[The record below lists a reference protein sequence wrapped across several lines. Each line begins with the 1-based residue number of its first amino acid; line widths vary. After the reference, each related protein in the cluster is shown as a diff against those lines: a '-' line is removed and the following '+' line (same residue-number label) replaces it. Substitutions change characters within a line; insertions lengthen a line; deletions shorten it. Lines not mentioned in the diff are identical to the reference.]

1 MREWAWQGRSVWLE
15 FGEWLDK
22 QGEAKSSHVLWAKT
36 INLNCV
42 LIAMG
47 RHWRDLIRGVAWF
60 DLHFW
65 KFARLAC
72 RKWATCKPMMETG
85 KWVRRLLQYS
95 CWEKTVMNTVVAC
108 SMKMVRFGIYVRSTG
123 TRSFWWVGCE
133 RWPKRGINF
142 AFYTLYCL
150 GVLI

>member
-15 FGEWLDK
+15 CGEWLNK
-22 QGEAKSSHVLWAKT
+22 QGEAKSSCVLWAKT
-36 INLNCV
+36 INFNCI

-72 RKWATCKPMMETG
+72 RKWATCRPMMETG

-95 CWEKTVMNTVVAC
+95 CWEKMVLNKVVSVQWKWSDLAYTWEVQAW
-108 SMKMVRFGIYVRSTG
+108 SLSGGLDVRGDQRKELILPFI
-123 TRSFWWVGCE
+123 
-133 RWPKRGINF
+133 
-142 AFYTLYCL
+142 LY
-150 GVLI
+150 IA